1 MKKKNSKFLR
11 LKKSTITKLDK
22 GNINGGGSWG
32 CSWICT
38 FVCSDGCEPTNPNP
52 NPPNSEK

>member
-1 MKKKNSKFLR
+1 MKRKSLKSLR

-22 GNINGGGSWG
+22 SYIKGGDSWV

-38 FVCSDGCEPTNPNP
+38 FACSDGCEPTNPNP

>member
-1 MKKKNSKFLR
+1 MKKKNSKSLK
-11 LKKSTITKLDK
+11 LKKSIITKLDE
-22 GNINGGGSWG
+22 GNIKGGGSWG

-52 NPPNSEK
+52 PNSEK